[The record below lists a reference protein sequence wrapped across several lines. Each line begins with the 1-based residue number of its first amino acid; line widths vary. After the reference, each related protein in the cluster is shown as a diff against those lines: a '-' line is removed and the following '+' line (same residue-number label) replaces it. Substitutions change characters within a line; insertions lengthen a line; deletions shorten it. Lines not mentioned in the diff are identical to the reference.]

1 MTRDPE
7 AKGFAQ
13 VLTEELDEISLR
25 SRIFV
30 NKTALER
37 SRQTFRDLQRQAD
50 EPAIYADSIFSGVDV
65 LKEMERCARHIRH
78 LSKEIHECEKAI
90 FKHKIRYGENEE
102 F

>member
-1 MTRDPE
+1 MST
-7 AKGFAQ
+7 
-13 VLTEELDEISLR
+13 VLDTEGLDEISLR

-30 NKTALER
+30 NQTALDR
-37 SRQTFRDLQRQAD
+37 TRKTFRDLQRQAD

-65 LKEMERCARHIRH
+65 LNEMKRCAKHIQH
-78 LSKEIHECEKAI
+78 LMNEIHECEKAI